1 MIDALTSADHSHT
14 DDRRPRRKSWYLVS
28 LACLL
33 AVLSAGCSSSMA
45 SRSAA
50 TAGSVDV
57 STTVAPWKQ
66 PACVRPAPAAVKST
80 KVTGKHGNFDLIS
93 FDGTRIRGHWFPR
106 STTAKSPT
114 VLMGPGWSMAGDT
127 SMAPKPLSP
136 IMSVQSITA
145 LHKAGYN
152 VLTWDPRGFG
162 ASGGTVTVDSPN
174 FEARDVSRLL
184 DWLATRPH
192 VELDAMGDP
201 RVGMV
206 GASYGGGIQL
216 VAAATDCRIDVIT
229 PTITWHSLRTSLY
242 TADTFKSGWANILTK
257 LGTGHR
263 LDPHVTS
270 ASAAGND
277 SGVLSPGD
285 LKWFSERG
293 PGELLSQINVPTLII
308 QGTVDNLFPLD
319 QGVRNYVGIAKNGA
333 PTAMLWFCGGHGV
346 CLTGDGG
353 SLDIGA
359 ATLAWL
365 DRYLKLDPHTKNVP
379 GFETVDQNGAVHSFD
394 SYPVPMGSP
403 LSATGSGS
411 LELTADGG
419 SGPADTTGSSDPIA
433 SLAGP
438 VTPAKATNAVN
449 VPITNSKQRRLL
461 LGAPVM
467 RITYR
472 GTSPAWVDGPQRVF
486 AQVVDVK
493 TGLVVGNQ
501 VTPVKLKLDG
511 KVHTS
516 TSALEIVV
524 FDARPGAKLTLQ
536 LTPTTVAYAKPALG
550 GSVRFS
556 SVKVTFSS
564 AK

>member
-1 MIDALTSADHSHT
+1 
-14 DDRRPRRKSWYLVS
+14 
-28 LACLL
+28 
-33 AVLSAGCSSSMA
+33 
-45 SRSAA
+45 
-50 TAGSVDV
+50 
-57 STTVAPWKQ
+57 
-66 PACVRPAPAAVKST
+66 
-80 KVTGKHGNFDLIS
+80 
-93 FDGTRIRGHWFPR
+93 
-106 STTAKSPT
+106 
-114 VLMGPGWSMAGDT
+114 
-127 SMAPKPLSP
+127 
-136 IMSVQSITA
+136 
-145 LHKAGYN
+145 
-152 VLTWDPRGFG
+152 
-162 ASGGTVTVDSPN
+162 
-174 FEARDVSRLL
+174 
-184 DWLATRPH
+184 
-192 VELDAMGDP
+192 MGDP

-524 FDARPGAKLTLQ
+524 FDARTRREAHPAADADDRGLRKAGTRRVGALLLGQGHLLLRQVAVGPAGSPHPDPGRPDRSPRPTRTRTSSRCPVPPTCRRRQ
-536 LTPTTVAYAKPALG
+536 LVRVGTCGGWVGSRLPAWATSWLAPSRLRAG
-550 GSVRFS
+550 PRSW
-556 SVKVTFSS
+556 
-564 AK
+564 